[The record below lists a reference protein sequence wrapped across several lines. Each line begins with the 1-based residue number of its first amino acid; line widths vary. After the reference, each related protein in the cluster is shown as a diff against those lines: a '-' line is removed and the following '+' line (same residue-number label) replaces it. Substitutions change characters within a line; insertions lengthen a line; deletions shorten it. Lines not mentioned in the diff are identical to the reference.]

1 MYRDTI
7 FGRITPVSGA
17 MITQDTA
24 TYIYTGVETNYS
36 IGKLN
41 ITPSFTPGLYSKGDG
56 KDLGHPL
63 EFKSEV
69 QMSIDLSEGTNLGMS
84 YNHVSNASLGDK
96 NPGAN
101 SYMFNFLKKF

>member
-1 MYRDTI
+1 MMEKDQFFMELNIKMKIYSEIHFLGEFKPVT
-7 FGRITPVSGA
+7 GALITG
-17 MITQDTA
+17 DTA

-69 QMSIDLSEGTNLGMS
+69 QM
-84 YNHVSNASLGDK
+84 
-96 NPGAN
+96 
-101 SYMFNFLKKF
+101 FRF